1 MFIDNTTKKR
11 VNIYAHYK
19 GFSKLD
25 TPEIRARVNVVE
37 IPEPSAPE
45 DFSDELYYKTEQ
57 VDAPYVVYTPK
68 SLESVN
74 ASKKEKLK
82 VEIKQKEQEAILN
95 RAVREFMLL
104 LAESQA
110 AAQGVTPAQLYLV
123 NPAYRAIKDF
133 DTEVSALRTELKAI
147 P

>member
-11 VNIYAHYK
+11 VNIHAPYK

-37 IPEPSAPE
+37 ISEPSAPE
-45 DFSDELYYKTEQ
+45 DYSDELYYKTEQ
-57 VDAPYVVYTPK
+57 DDAPYIVYTPK
-68 SLESVN
+68 SLESIN

-82 VEIKQKEQEAILN
+82 AKIKQKEQEALLN

-104 LAESQA
+104 SAEAQA
-110 AAQGVTPAQLYLV
+110 ATQGVTPAQLYLV
-123 NPAYRAIKDF
+123 NPAYKAIKDY
-133 DTEVSALRTELKAI
+133 DIEVSALRTELKAI